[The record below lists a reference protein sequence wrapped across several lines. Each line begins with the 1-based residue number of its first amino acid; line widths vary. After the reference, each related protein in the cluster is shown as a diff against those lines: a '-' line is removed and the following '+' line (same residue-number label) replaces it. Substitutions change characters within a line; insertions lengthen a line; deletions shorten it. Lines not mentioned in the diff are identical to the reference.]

1 MRFSQTWYLLTYKK
15 TVGDVFDKPL
25 RFDEAQTAKDALAK
39 FIYAQLF
46 NLLVDQVRVKK
57 VINLRKRLPKNHNH
71 FITLDI

>member
-1 MRFSQTWYLLTYKK
+1 MPVSQTWYLLTYKK

-46 NLLVDQVRVKK
+46 NLLVDQARVAK
-57 VINLRKRLPKNHNH
+57 VTSLRKKLPKNHNYSTVK
-71 FITLDI
+71 I